1 MAKIKIKA
9 ARLPVPNKLAMADQ
23 VIAKGTNN
31 PNVPDNLTL
40 LQDLGSKSSAL
51 KASAEAVAAAR
62 LASKLATRQLKADEK
77 AWTVS
82 MNNTASHTE
91 SATSGDAMKIQSA
104 GFDVRNAPTPPQ
116 LPGQAVNF
124 KVALNGMERHSTLTS
139 GWPAGR

>member
-31 PNVPDNLTL
+31 ANVPDNLPL
-40 LQDLGSKSSAL
+40 LQDLGSKSSTL

-62 LASKLATRQLKADEK
+62 LASKLATRQMKADEK

-82 MNNTASHTE
+82 MNRQPHRERDERRCHEDPERRVRREKCADTA
-91 SATSGDAMKIQSA
+91 ATA
-104 GFDVRNAPTPPQ
+104 
-116 LPGQAVNF
+116 
-124 KVALNGMERHSTLTS
+124 
-139 GWPAGR
+139 